1 MIRRVHLRAPAKVNL
16 RLEVLGK
23 REDGYHWIL
32 TWIYP
37 ISLWD
42 EVIVERT
49 EEGVEVRCEPEIV
62 PLEENLCF
70 KAATAFFARGYGEGG
85 VKVFVRKRIPMG
97 AGLGGGSS
105 DAAATL
111 KALSLLWPHVGNEDL
126 MALGARV
133 GADVPFFL
141 IGKGAVMG
149 GIGEKVLSFLP
160 PLRRWILLVVPE
172 GRLSPKEVY
181 SRGEWGLTSGGV
193 NTKIF
198 TIPDQ
203 LSSFLRNDL
212 EEVAARLYHPVKEIK
227 EMLRRAGAEGV
238 SMTGSG
244 TGVFGTFLRK
254 EEAERAKEGL
264 SSKLEAEIYLVR
276 PL

>member
-23 REDGYHWIL
+23 REDGYHWIR

-42 EVIVERT
+42 EIIVERT
-49 EEGVEVRCEPEIV
+49 EEGVEISCEPEIV

-70 KAATAFFARGYGEGG
+70 KAATAFFAQGYGEGG
-85 VKVFVRKRIPMG
+85 VRVFLRKKIPIG

-111 KALSLLWPHVGNEDL
+111 KALSLLWSHVGNEGL
-126 MALGARV
+126 MALGAKV

-149 GIGEKVLSFLP
+149 GMGEKVLSLLP
-160 PLRRWILLVVPE
+160 PLRRWILLVVPSE
-172 GRLSPKEVY
+172 RLSTREVY
-181 SRGEWGLTSGGV
+181 GKGRWGLTSKGG
-193 NTKIF
+193 NNKIF

-212 EEVAARLYHPVKEIK
+212 EEVAVELYPPLKEIK
-227 EMLRRAGAEGV
+227 EILRKEGAEGV